1 MNYSIIVIKASP
13 NSSQKGH
20 KIMPDGTIK
29 IYLNSACDKGKAN
42 LELIEY
48 LANFLNVNLQEI
60 EIIGGF
66 ASKIKQIKII
76 NKNLAYI
83 QQKFGIVGAQLKIL

>member
-13 NSSQKGH
+13 NSRHKGY
-20 KIMPDGTIK
+20 KVMPDGTIK
-29 IYLNSACDKGKAN
+29 IYHNSACDKGKAN

-66 ASKIKQIKII
+66 ASKVKRIKIL
-76 NKNLAYI
+76 NKNLDYI
-83 QQKFGIVGAQLKIL
+83 QQKFAIVGAQQKIL